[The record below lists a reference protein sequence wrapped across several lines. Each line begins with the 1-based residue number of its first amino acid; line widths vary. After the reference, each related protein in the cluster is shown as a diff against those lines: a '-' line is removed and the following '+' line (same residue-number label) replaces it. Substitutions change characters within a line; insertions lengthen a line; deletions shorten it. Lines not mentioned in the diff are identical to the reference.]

1 MKQKS
6 IKLLRKNDIL
16 RNKNNDI
23 GKNSRNIQ
31 SNLNIKHN
39 TNINN
44 NIKYAKLIE
53 APSNNGVNANNIS
66 VKSKI
71 KNIFSNKN
79 FYQKTIINKDRY
91 IHKKLL
97 SETLKPDI
105 FQDAKKNNRNQND
118 ICIEESTTN
127 FEENQNKEANQS
139 LSDIK
144 NDQKENIDIKNSITP
159 IKPVMSTKN
168 KIRYIKKSRS
178 RNNNFVLKKSNCNQ
192 TIENNNSGN
201 KIIKNILNNVKAN
214 NCYNSI
220 NKDCKIKNNNDLH
233 IVVHDNNNGLK
244 EINRK
249 NITII
254 TSVENKN
261 NEKKGEYSIKVQ
273 EKESKQKKNIIIL
286 NFKGKKV
293 NEVIKENNIFTP
305 TQREISN
312 NGTSLKNFDFFK
324 NKKNEKIL
332 LKLKEK
338 KAKEKS
344 RELITDYN
352 KTEGNMVE
360 NQNKNRTIKVFEKIK
375 HKKGLSQNKSI
386 FNEIIEEVKEEK
398 NYVQKIVHRK
408 LIQNIKDINRSNK
421 LNELRENFFTKT
433 SKRVDVKSAENQ
445 KTVFNIDPP
454 ALSDKKENN
463 KEYLNNHL
471 DDPQIR
477 NENYIP
483 FKMNND
489 NCRSID
495 YITIDNKDKESKK
508 VKVKKIKLGKL
519 KYKLKRNTTEHSLN
533 ENRIKTKV
541 YTPKKISLSKKK
553 IETMTIPVN
562 CNQNPDYYN
571 INTISSTLNNDKL
584 YNITYINNIKPLD
597 ERLITEPYE
606 INKANNTINNPSS
619 MFHIRLTYKQKSH
632 NNNNIIINNNLNNL
646 NNNYND
652 INIYSNYNNNNSNRK
667 KLSNVY
673 SKAKIKQLTDIN
685 YDKSNNMNRSRTLKN
700 IKKVKNKK
708 EKTDKIKENIITK
721 TQEIQLD
728 GFSEKITDKKNINNF
743 DKPKRNIYNA
753 DTPKKK
759 VFINEIKE
767 KLSNKVNESMKKNF
781 SNFSQNCSINI
792 NGFYNNLSNRK
803 KNNAISRLRY
813 NFSCDLIK
821 NNNIY
826 LDNLGLNN
834 ENIKNDIQF
843 QKIINLL
850 NFEDLLLI
858 EDRFN
863 LILMVLEKGNHSFE
877 EYFSLWYYYYSS
889 SLKLKIDQI
898 YTYFPQDSIPI
909 KVFINYSLIFL
920 LICYDFAANRIKFDN
935 DKDFNLNE
943 IAQLIYTNILIVI
956 YLMKSKI
963 QLENKDNY
971 YIRLIELS
979 KIEITLKKRLSH
991 FEYDIFLIKEIL
1003 HNNSNI
1009 IITKIDSIIENKKL
1023 TKISKKYNSEIFSKI
1038 KSCSFEEINKFFLDN
1053 VLKTKFLGC
1062 SILANTF
1069 LKVKHKM
1076 PKTAPPYIREKN
1088 KKKYSLVLDLD
1099 ETLIHFKI
1107 NKNETE
1113 EGMLRLRPGIFS
1125 FLQKV
1130 GQYYE
1135 IILFT
1140 EASEAYAK
1148 LILEVFKDKKDNK
1161 YFDYVFYRQHTI
1173 IIGQDFIK
1181 DLTRI
1186 GRPLDKIIIIDNIP
1200 QNFRLQKDNGIAIK
1214 PFFGEDQNDQALINL
1229 APILINIAKDEID
1242 VRNGLMKYRD
1252 EILTKICSNLF
1263 MRNKQKQKL

>member
-31 SNLNIKHN
+31 SNLNIKNN
-39 TNINN
+39 TSINN
-44 NIKYAKLIE
+44 NVKYAKLIE
-53 APSNNGVNANNIS
+53 VPCNNGVNANNIS

-105 FQDAKKNNRNQND
+105 YKDAKKNNRNHND

-127 FEENQNKEANQS
+127 FEENPNKEANQS

-178 RNNNFVLKKSNCNQ
+178 RNNNFVLKKSNGNK
-192 TIENNNSGN
+192 TIENNNIGN
-201 KIIKNILNNVKAN
+201 KIIKNILNNEKEN
-214 NCYNSI
+214 NCYNSV
-220 NKDCKIKNNNDLH
+220 NKESKIKNNNDLH

-244 EINRK
+244 EINKK

-261 NEKKGEYSIKVQ
+261 NEKKGECSMKDQ

-293 NEVIKENNIFTP
+293 NEVIKENKIFTP
-305 TQREISN
+305 TQNEISTN
-312 NGTSLKNFDFFK
+312 NTSLKNFDFFK
-324 NKKNEKIL
+324 NKKNQKIL

-338 KAKEKS
+338 S
-344 RELITDYN
+344 REFITDYY

-360 NQNKNRTIKVFEKIK
+360 NKNKIIKGIEKIK

-386 FNEIIEEVKEEK
+386 LNEIIEEVKEEK

-408 LIQNIKDINRSNK
+408 LMQNIKDSNRSNK
-421 LNELRENFFTKT
+421 LNKLRENYFTKT
-433 SKRVDVKSAENQ
+433 DKRINIKSAENQ
-445 KTVFNIDPP
+445 KSVFNIDP
-454 ALSDKKENN
+454 AVVSEKKENN
-463 KEYLNNHL
+463 KEYLNNNL
-471 DDPQIR
+471 DHR
-477 NENYIP
+477 NENVEPI
-483 FKMNND
+483 KMNND
-489 NCRSID
+489 NGKSID
-495 YITIDNKDKESKK
+495 YTTIDNKDEENKK
-508 VKVKKIKLGKL
+508 VKVKRIKLGKL
-519 KYKLKRNTTEHSLN
+519 KNKLKRNITERSLN

-553 IETMTIPVN
+553 IEMMTIPVN
-562 CNQNPDYYN
+562 CNQNLDYYN
-571 INTISSTLNNDKL
+571 INTISSTLNNDNL
-584 YNITYINNIKPLD
+584 NNITYINNIKPLN
-597 ERLITEPYE
+597 ERLITDPYE
-606 INKANNTINNPSS
+606 MNKASHTIINPSS
-619 MFHIRLTYKQKSH
+619 MFQIRLTYKQKSH
-632 NNNNIIINNNLNNL
+632 HNNNIIINNNLNNL

-652 INIYSNYNNNNSNRK
+652 INIYSNYNNNNNNEK

-685 YDKSNNMNRSRTLKN
+685 YDNSNNMNRSRTLKN

-708 EKTDKIKENIITK
+708 EKVDKIKENIITK

-728 GFSEKITDKKNINNF
+728 GFSEKITDKNNINNF
-743 DKPKRNIYNA
+743 DKPKPNIYNEN
-753 DTPKKK
+753 TPKKK

-767 KLSNKVNESMKKNF
+767 KLNNQVNESMRKNF

-803 KNNAISRLRY
+803 KKNAISRLKY

-826 LDNLGLNN
+826 IDNLGLNY
-834 ENIKNDIQF
+834 ENNKNDIQF

-863 LILMVLEKGNHSFE
+863 LILMVLEKGNHSSE

-898 YTYFPQDSIPI
+898 YTYFPQDSIII
-909 KVFINYSLIFL
+909 KVFINYSLLFL
-920 LICYDFAANRIKFDN
+920 MICYDFAANRIKS
-935 DKDFNLNE
+935 DFNLNE

-956 YLMKSKI
+956 YLIKSKI
-963 QLENKDNY
+963 QLENIDNY

-979 KIEITLKKRLSH
+979 KIETTLKKRLSH
-991 FEYDIFLIKEIL
+991 FENDIFLIKEIL

-1038 KSCSFEEINKFFLDN
+1038 KSCSFEEINEFFLDN

-1062 SILANTF
+1062 SILAHTF
-1069 LKVKHKM
+1069 LKLKHKM
-1076 PKTAPPYIREKN
+1076 PKASPPYIREKN

-1148 LILEVFKDKKDNK
+1148 LILEVFNDKKDCK
-1161 YFDYVFYRQHTI
+1161 YFDYVFCRQHTI
-1173 IIGQDFIK
+1173 ILGQDFIK

-1214 PFFGEDQNDQALINL
+1214 PFFGEDQSDQALINL
-1229 APILINIAKDEID
+1229 VPILINIAKDEID
-1242 VRNGLMKYRD
+1242 VRNGLLKYRD
-1252 EILTKICSNLF
+1252 EIITKISSNLF
-1263 MRNKQKQKL
+1263 MRNKQKL